1 MTDPAD
7 ESSRLSDFA
16 PHVLLTIPLVAFLWL
31 YRFLPLQDYPDW
43 LYQASLFSGLIAG
56 HPLPGYSVRPLPVP
70 NSAGTLVM
78 GLLCLL
84 FPAEVS
90 GKIFLTI
97 TVLTFV
103 AGSVYLVTALDRG
116 APNPLSYMP
125 FLFAPNIFLLS
136 GYIDYILSLGL
147 LFVGVGYLIRT
158 HRAAGQ
164 PSPPLLAAL
173 SLLIYFSHLLS
184 YLSWLV
190 ALGAFLICEFDKTRA
205 KQIALAVLPSFL
217 MLAWYT
223 LFRVMG
229 HDVGLRVVLDRVLV
243 RKTISGAKAF
253 SLFVTTD
260 LIPNG
265 RGALKI
271 LAVANLFSAALVLL
285 LGILWLRRLG
295 AVWRRERFLLV
306 SCLAYAIAFA
316 LAPAWIGGEWW
327 PGDRFLYPAAW
338 IVFTSVGA
346 QVGHEASGAVK
357 ATVKWAI
364 LGLFAVQMVYLNW
377 FAQAVSRELVR
388 EYVHLQES
396 ETATVDQLCDSY
408 RQRLANSPAYGEHGA
423 SAASAPS
430 TRPDEVRVPIIQPQ
444 YHLPYYLWIERAEPA
459 LIFPTG
465 LLQYGAG
472 RAGENQA
479 VSYESMLNFGRRSLC
494 ERPAQRRP
502 VTNR

>member
-56 HPLPGYSVRPLPVP
+56 HPLPGYSVRPVPVP

-103 AGSVYLVTALDRG
+103 AGSVYLVTALDKG
-116 APNPLSYMP
+116 PPNPLSYIP
-125 FLFAPNIFLLS
+125 FLFVPNIFLLS
-136 GYIDYILSLGL
+136 GYINYILSLGL
-147 LFVGVGYLIRT
+147 LFAGIGYLIRT
-158 HRAAGQ
+158 HRALGQ

-184 YLSWLV
+184 YLSWLI
-190 ALGAFLICEFDKTRA
+190 ALGAFLICEFDKARS
-205 KQIALAVLPSFL
+205 KRIALAVLPSFL
-217 MLAWYT
+217 MLTWYT

-229 HDVGLRVVLDRVLV
+229 HDVALRVVLDRVLV
-243 RKTISGAKAF
+243 RKTISAAKVF
-253 SLFVTTD
+253 SLFVTSD
-260 LIPNG
+260 LISNG
-265 RGALKI
+265 RGAQTI
-271 LAVANLFSAALVLL
+271 LAVANLFSVALVLL

-295 AVWRRERFLLV
+295 AAWRSERFLLL

-327 PGDRFLYPAAW
+327 PGDRLVYPAAW

-377 FAQAVSRELVR
+377 FARAVSRELSR
-388 EYVHLQES
+388 EYVHLQDS

-408 RQRLANSPAYGEHGA
+408 RHLSANSAAYVVQGA

-430 TRPDEVRVPIIQPQ
+430 TPPDVVRVPFVQPQ

-465 LLQYGAG
+465 LLQYSAG
-472 RAGENQA
+472 GGRENHA

-494 ERPAQRRP
+494 ERPVQCRP
-502 VTNR
+502 VTKR